1 MDCAGLMPIF
11 QGFNLC
17 QFQSD
22 VSLSDAEWNA
32 SGVILQISLESN
44 EVNTTRQCPRLK
56 TADRLKLLT
65 AFGNPVF
72 LTR

>member
-1 MDCAGLMPIF
+1 MPIF

-44 EVNTTRQCPRLK
+44 GSEHHPTVPATEDC
-56 TADRLKLLT
+56 
-65 AFGNPVF
+65 
-72 LTR
+72 